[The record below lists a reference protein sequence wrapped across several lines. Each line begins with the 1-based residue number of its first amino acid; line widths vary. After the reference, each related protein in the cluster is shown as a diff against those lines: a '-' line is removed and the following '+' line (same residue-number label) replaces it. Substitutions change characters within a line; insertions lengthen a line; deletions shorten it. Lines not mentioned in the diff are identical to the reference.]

1 MRHSVMIKEKLT
13 FFVLVSS
20 PATNPASLGLKS
32 GSRPQSANFNK
43 RERVRFLFQ
52 CKHSRLKN
60 RRKAANNPT
69 LITLLR
75 VPYLVHFGS
84 SSFVLPIRP
93 IYRLG
98 VSPSLVSKYCEGY
111 RFWST

>member
-52 CKHSRLKN
+52 CKYSGRRAAWKIWQKEKSR
-60 RRKAANNPT
+60 A
-69 LITLLR
+69 
-75 VPYLVHFGS
+75 
-84 SSFVLPIRP
+84 
-93 IYRLG
+93 
-98 VSPSLVSKYCEGY
+98 
-111 RFWST
+111 